1 MKASSQM
8 RSLPLL
14 AALSLVAPPALA
26 SDEVPSPPAP
36 AAPDMDAAFTAAM
49 TSPSDEV
56 RQRCGEPVMGM
67 EQVLVPGGVLLLGEL
82 PGTQEIP
89 AFVGKLAC
97 YVASAGV
104 PVMVGVELPHEVDEP
119 LHRYLD
125 SDGGRQA
132 RLALTENPI
141 WRRPQQDGRTSEAIV
156 ALLDQVRTWRAQKL
170 PISAFAFNA
179 PGQGSERAEAMT
191 RHVLH
196 AREVAP
202 DSTFLLLGGNVYMST
217 ARGTPWDPDFTPLGW
232 HLLQAGLPVRAL
244 DARYAKGTAWTCA
257 LDVKD
262 GSLSC
267 DSHPA
272 FPPPPLPRKR
282 VIYRGPRPFVQLAE
296 ARTQEGFDGT
306 YYVGPIT
313 ASPPA
318 VKSTIARER

>member
-1 MKASSQM
+1 M
-8 RSLPLL
+8 RTLPFL
-14 AALSLVAPPALA
+14 AALTLAAPPALA
-26 SDEVPSPPAP
+26 SDEVPPPP
-36 AAPDMDAAFTAAM
+36 TQAAPGPTAPEDTTAFTAAM

-67 EQVLVPGGVLLLGEL
+67 EQVLTPGGVLLLGEL

-89 AFVGKLAC
+89 AFAGKLAC

-104 PVMVGVELPHEVDEP
+104 PVMVGLELPHEEQAP
-119 LHRYLD
+119 LYRYLN
-125 SDGGRQA
+125 SDGGSQA
-132 RLALTENPI
+132 RLDLTESAI

-156 ALLDQVRTWRAQKL
+156 ALLDQIRTWRAQKL

-179 PGQGSERAEAMT
+179 PGQGSERAQAMT

-196 AREVAP
+196 VREVAP
-202 DSTFLLLGGNVYMST
+202 DSSFFLLGGNVYMRT
-217 ARGTPWDPDFTPLGW
+217 ERGTEWDPDFTPLGW
-232 HLLQAGLPVRAL
+232 HLLQAGLPVRSL

-257 LDVKD
+257 LNTKD

-272 FPPPPLPRKR
+272 FPPPPLPKKR

-296 ARTQEGFDGT
+296 SRTHEGFDGT

-318 VKSTIARER
+318 VKSTVARGKR